1 VSSTTVVAEAQDP
14 IEAEMWLHALRSEG
28 IEASTF
34 ERGVGA
40 ALGGAM
46 MTGFAVY
53 PIVVAQADLSA
64 ARNVIAR
71 VAGASAIAPVRDT
84 AEARAA
90 QHRAL
95 FAVGV
100 IAVAILVAGVL
111 GRLIG
116 G

>member
-1 VSSTTVVAEAQDP
+1 MPATIVVAEAQDP
-14 IEAEMWLHALRSEG
+14 VQAEIWLHALRSEG
-28 IEASTF
+28 IEASSF

-53 PIVVAQADLSA
+53 PIVVAQGDLSA

-84 AEARAA
+84 AETRAA

-95 FAVGV
+95 IAVGV
-100 IAVAILVAGVL
+100 IAVAILVAGVF
-111 GRLIG
+111 GRLLAG
-116 G
+116 

>member
-1 VSSTTVVAEAQDP
+1 VPSTTVVAEAQDP
-14 IEAEMWLHALRSEG
+14 LEAEMWLHALRSEG

-46 MTGFAVY
+46 ITGFAVY
-53 PIVVAQADLSA
+53 PIIVAQENLSA
-64 ARNVIAR
+64 ARSVIAR
-71 VAGASAIAPVRDT
+71 LAGASVIAPVRET
-84 AEARAA
+84 ADVRAA

-95 FAVGV
+95 IAVGV
-100 IAVAILVAGVL
+100 IAVAILVAGVF
-111 GRLIG
+111 GRLFG